1 LTNRFDDLTKME
13 VAWKAL
19 DSNHKVK
26 AQYFSDEIGDAY
38 SFYFVVIKLWGF
50 LGLLAVTV
58 ASIGLLGTVA
68 FTIGNRLKE
77 VSIRKVMG
85 ASTESVVFMLSKDFL
100 LLIFIATIVTVPIV
114 YFLFTKILVQMQ
126 HYSVSVGVSEIVV
139 SVLLL
144 AILGLTTIFSQTI
157 RAANANPV
165 DHMRGD

>member
-1 LTNRFDDLTKME
+1 SAVGKTLVLNDDKEVSILGVVKNFHYTSLRKPIGAFFFTSDPSEFQYANLSMPLANRFDDLTKME

-77 VSIRKVMG
+77 VSIRKVM
-85 ASTESVVFMLSKDFL
+85 
-100 LLIFIATIVTVPIV
+100 
-114 YFLFTKILVQMQ
+114 
-126 HYSVSVGVSEIVV
+126 
-139 SVLLL
+139 
-144 AILGLTTIFSQTI
+144 
-157 RAANANPV
+157 
-165 DHMRGD
+165 